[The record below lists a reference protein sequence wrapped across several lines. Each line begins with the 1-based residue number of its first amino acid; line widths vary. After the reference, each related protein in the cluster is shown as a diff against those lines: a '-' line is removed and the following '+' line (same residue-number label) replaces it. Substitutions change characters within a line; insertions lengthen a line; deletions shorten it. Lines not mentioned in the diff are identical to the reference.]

1 MEFVGRGKEARGEV
15 EDGRMLTFELEAA
28 EALAGLSSYSA
39 VHGEGERRPTQQI
52 LSESQDQG
60 IDVQLLSGNTSA
72 TVAAPMNNAKSV
84 EAAVGQTC
92 CKSGRSKVC
101 RTPKQNLTEAE
112 KEAQRLSRVL
122 ANRESARRTIR
133 RRQTMYLE
141 LTGKAANMLE
151 ENMYLKKEKELVMKK
166 YNYLKD
172 KNEFLKAEM
181 AKRKPTEA
189 GERREDQSNSSH
201 AEISTAA
208 TVNNPPFFLYNHP
221 SFVPFIWPPIVPSS
235 DIFSSQYI
243 PNPDGMMP
251 TWEKPCSDQGQNVP
265 GGSSTEPGTP
275 LVLLPVPLLLPFLTQ
290 VGTPRSHPGVKP
302 KDEASRVHQCRT
314 CSSSVAHIQEDNHQL
329 SSNRNVRADSFRHV
343 FLEKNRGRPL
353 MSASRKLKNAIAASE
368 ARIKRKELMTLKN
381 RHGDNSRTQ

>member
-1 MEFVGRGKEARGEV
+1 MEFVGRGKEALGEV

-60 IDVQLLSGNTSA
+60 IDVQQLSSNTSA
-72 TVAAPMNNAKSV
+72 TVAAPMNNTKSV

-101 RTPKQNLTEAE
+101 RTLRQNLTEAE
-112 KEAQRLSRVL
+112 KEAQKLSRVL

-151 ENMYLKKEKELVMKK
+151 ENMCLKKEKELVMKK

-181 AKRKPTEA
+181 AKIKTTEA
-189 GERREDQSNSSH
+189 GERREDQSNSSR
-201 AEISTAA
+201 ADISTAA
-208 TVNNPPFFLYNHP
+208 TVTNPPYFLYNHP
-221 SFVPFIWPPIVPSS
+221 SFVPFIWPPVVPSS

-243 PNPDGMMP
+243 SNPDGMMP
-251 TWEKPCSDQGQNVP
+251 TLEKPCSEQGQNGPV
-265 GGSSTEPGTP
+265 GISTEPGTP

-302 KDEASRVHQCRT
+302 KDEASRVHQCHT
-314 CSSSVAHIQEDNHQL
+314 CSSSVSHNQL
-329 SSNRNVRADSFRHV
+329 SSNRNVRADSFRHG